1 MDKVEII
8 RRAENAML
16 WLENAERAIIDARE
30 DIERLIKEAKKK

>member
-8 RRAENAML
+8 RKAEHAML

-30 DIERLIKEAKKK
+30 DIERLIKEAKEK

>member
-30 DIERLIKEAKKK
+30 DIERLIKEAKKR

>member
-1 MDKVEII
+1 MGKVEII

-30 DIERLIKEAKKK
+30 DIERLIKEANKK